1 MTDSLYEAV
10 GGLPTLQHVHKIFY
24 DKIYA
29 HPWLQK
35 FFEEFEQQVIEDRQT
50 SFMGEKFGGPAYI
63 GKPLKQ
69 VHENMYIRL
78 ELADIRH
85 EILRESLC
93 EAKVPEELAERWLRI
108 DSAFMQQVIKTSVE
122 SFYRDYH
129 TNLEKAVDPH
139 NITQALV
146 SPSYMKKA
154 CFTNQ
159 VKTTFFITL
168 FKTISCILFA
178 RPTVF
183 SRFKYKQRIIHSNP
197 DV

>member
-1 MTDSLYEAV
+1 VTDSLYEAV

-35 FFEEFEQQVIEDRQT
+35 FFEGFDQQVIEDRQT

-69 VHENMYIRL
+69 VHENMYIPQ

-85 EILRESLC
+85 EILRESLV
-93 EAKVPEELAERWLRI
+93 EAKVPENLAERWLKI

-129 TNLEKAVDPH
+129 
-139 NITQALV
+139 
-146 SPSYMKKA
+146 
-154 CFTNQ
+154 
-159 VKTTFFITL
+159 
-168 FKTISCILFA
+168 
-178 RPTVF
+178 
-183 SRFKYKQRIIHSNP
+183 FKYKQRIIHSNP